1 MEDSC
6 KIIKGIV
13 YASNLYKQLELK
25 LAELAKYKIIPGL
38 AVILVGNNPASH
50 VYVRNKISQA
60 ERLGIKV
67 FFFHLPEETSLR
79 ILLNKIDSL
88 NNDIRVHGILVPL
101 PLPQSVNSDEVINAL
116 NPEKDVDGFHPIN
129 AGKLLLGQDCLVPC
143 TPQGIILMLKEIFS
157 TSQLAGKKA
166 VVIGRSRI
174 VGAPLAIMLGQANC
188 TVTIVHSQTINPE
201 KEACTADILVSAVGK
216 PGLITADWVKPGAC
230 VIDVGITRI
239 NDKLHGDVDFTS
251 VQKVAGMLTPVPGG
265 VGPMTVAC
273 MLANTV
279 KATYRQKKIEYKH
292 VEIY

>member
-1 MEDSC
+1 MENSC
-6 KIIKGIV
+6 KIIKGAD

-25 LAELAKYKIIPGL
+25 LAELAKYKIVPGL

-67 FFFHLPEETSLR
+67 FSFQLPEETSLR

-88 NNDIRVHGILVPL
+88 NNDIRIHGILVQL
-101 PLPQSVNSDEVINAL
+101 PLPHTLNSDEVINAI

-129 AGKLLLGQDCLVPC
+129 AGKLLLGQDCLIPC
-143 TPQGIILMLKEIFS
+143 TPQGIILMLREIFPS
-157 TSQLAGKKA
+157 SQLAGKKA
-166 VVIGRSRI
+166 VVVGRSRI
-174 VGAPLAIMLGQANC
+174 VGAPLAIMLSQANC
-188 TVTIVHSQTINPE
+188 TVTVVHSQTLNPE
-201 KEACTADILVSAVGK
+201 REAYTADILVSAVGK
-216 PGLITADWVKPGAC
+216 PGLITTDWVKPGAC

-239 NDKLHGDVDFTS
+239 NDKLYGDVDFAS
-251 VQKVAGMLTPVPGG
+251 VLKVAGILTPVPGG

-273 MLANTV
+273 MLANTI
-279 KATYRQKKIEYKH
+279 KATYHQKKIEYTN